1 MENNINDG
9 LRTTPNMEY
18 NWRITAKWAMFFAVL
33 GFIATGLYL
42 LGALVIIPAF
52 QSMAAMGVMPE
63 PVSSVVGSLG
73 WLFILLY
80 LGFVAIMFFLAYF
93 HLKFSNG
100 ITRAVNFTDQA
111 AFENAWRNMRNF
123 FRLNGIF
130 TIVGIV
136 LYIIIIIV
144 AATMAGSAVEQ
155 LNEFN

>member
-9 LRTTPNMEY
+9 LRTTPKMEY